1 MSDAFGEKRN
11 MDSEKITSYKYSE
24 KMTSLIVKMYDSPDE
39 FFSVAQKIYLENYLS
54 WLGME
59 KVRTIANLFRDAYR
73 AYPIAERKKLGDR
86 FLSFTRPIK
95 MEEKQFSRLFGS
107 FWLLMRKRP
116 EAASFLVKAIKDEHF
131 TSGVNEEF
139 VEEYN
144 SAENPLLREIFASRI
159 EQIADYLSD
168 STFLYIAENS
178 LDQYTLFDMVIYALL
193 KRKKEAILIA
203 FLKNK
208 NILISKECYEKIIS
222 FAKKEKLFSLLKFA
236 YHNFLFANS
245 VNFST
250 FYQYYSLLSDEEKEE
265 QENYLL
271 RVVEANHLE
280 KPYLLIQGGE
290 SKKDILKYLTLDEF
304 ASLSSLIKE
313 KYKNEYADY
322 LLSALG
328 KRCQRETMDSK
339 DIDLCISCYPEMK
352 KELLF
357 SPALKEYSFKSEE
370 KRKDYLLML
379 IKENLMKESSLVI
392 YQGENHVSD

>member
-1 MSDAFGEKRN
+1 

-73 AYPIAERKKLGDR
+73 AYPITERKKLGDR
-86 FLSFTRPIK
+86 FLLFTKPLK
-95 MEEKQFSRLFGS
+95 METSQFSRLFGS

-116 EAASFLVKAIKDEHF
+116 EASSFLVKAIRNEHF

-139 VEEYN
+139 VDEYN
-144 SAENPLLREIFASRI
+144 SQENPLLREIFASKI
-159 EQIADYLSD
+159 EQIADFIFD

-193 KRKKEAILIA
+193 KRKKEQILIA

-208 NILISKECYEKIIS
+208 NILISKECYERIIA
-222 FAKKEKLFSLLKFA
+222 FAKDENLFSLLKFA
-236 YHNFLFANS
+236 YHNFLFANN
-245 VNFST
+245 VNFT
-250 FYQYYSLLSDEEKEE
+250 EFYQYYSLLSNEEKEE
-265 QENYLL
+265 QDSYLS

-290 SKKDILKYLTLDEF
+290 NKKEILKYLTLDEF
-304 ASLSSLIKE
+304 SSLSSLIKE

-322 LLSALG
+322 LLSALE
-328 KRCQRETMDSK
+328 KRCQRGMLDSK
-339 DIDLCISCYPEMK
+339 DIYFCISCYPEMK
-352 KELLF
+352 RELLF
-357 SPALKEYSFKSEE
+357 SPALKEYSYRSEE

-379 IKENLMKESSLVI
+379 AKNDLMEESSLLI
-392 YQGENHVSD
+392 YQGEGHVSD